1 MRNLH
6 TVFCS
11 SCTNLHSYQGVWG
24 FPFLHILTNFL
35 IAYFLFL
42 NFLIYFLF
50 FNFPLHCESF
60 PKSMRETWVRSVGL
74 EDPLEKEMAAHSSI
88 LAWRIPGMEEPGRL
102 QSTWLQRVGHN
113 GAISLYFTSRC
124 ESLPKSL
131 MTWF

>member
-35 IAYFLFL
+35 IAYFLTFW
-42 NFLIYFLF
+42 FISYFLTF
-50 FNFPLHCESF
+50 HCIVRVFPNQCGRPGFDPWVWKIPWRRKWQPTPVFLPEESQG
-60 PKSMRETWVRSVGL
+60 RRSLVGYS
-74 EDPLEKEMAAHSSI
+74 PQGCKELDTMGWFH
-88 LAWRIPGMEEPGRL
+88 
-102 QSTWLQRVGHN
+102 
-113 GAISLYFTSRC
+113 FTSLHVV
-124 ESLPKSL
+124 SLPKSL